1 MSNSDS
7 SICAL
12 LLQHGASVNK
22 VNTFGETPLH
32 MAAGNESAP
41 LPICEL
47 LLIHGANPEA
57 VDHDNLMPID
67 LAEERGGLRQN
78 DERDALRTILRV
90 SPQRARWRAD
100 RIRRNEW
107 YFIRRAER
115 VVLHQT
121 SRHLCDNLRSH
132 RHVPRHD
139 AAHASGRAA
148 QRTKRADDQAIAA
161 RARCQ
166 RLRSVRSTVDSSAST
181 AASNQIILPTRLP

>member
-107 YFIRRAER
+107 YFIRRIGISAIIFALIATCLAMMPRMQVEEPPSEPNVPTIKRSLR
-115 VVLHQT
+115 V
-121 SRHLCDNLRSH
+121 
-132 RHVPRHD
+132 HVANVFGP
-139 AAHASGRAA
+139 
-148 QRTKRADDQAIAA
+148 
-161 RARCQ
+161 
-166 RLRSVRSTVDSSAST
+166 
-181 AASNQIILPTRLP
+181 